1 MKHHCLKNKN
11 LNNLINNLKNK
22 NCNLNM
28 KDITDS
34 DQNDGERNCKMKDFK
49 IKYLSEYHDLYL
61 KSDTLLLADL
71 FENFKKISLELYQ
84 LDLPRFLSAPGLVW

>member
-11 LNNLINNLKNK
+11 LYNLINNLKNK

-34 DQNDGERNCKMKDFK
+34 DQNDRERNCKMKDFK